1 MIRASKILTYPATAS
16 PIRPKSGDPMVL
28 MAIAVDPA
36 ALGLEDKTPKPR
48 KASEM
53 PRGRSLRRGIRV

>member
-1 MIRASKILTYPATAS
+1 MIRASKILTCTATAS

-36 ALGLEDKTPKPR
+36 ALGLEDEAPRPR
-48 KASEM
+48 KSSAM
-53 PRGRSLRRGIRV
+53 PRGRCLRRGPRV